1 MKMVEQEPQKNS
13 LLHKSNKGIGKKK
26 IRINFSILQIRQ
38 RLAEN
43 QGAFIQEKQLT
54 LCKQFYSI

>member
-1 MKMVEQEPQKNS
+1 MKMVKN
-13 LLHKSNKGIGKKK
+13 LKKILYFTKTIKALAKKK
-26 IRINFSILQIRQ
+26 IRINFSILQIKQ
-38 RLAEN
+38 RLTEN